1 MKHKKTIILAAS
13 LLAAILTVSGITL
26 ALLTDSTEPIEN
38 TFIPTGVPIEVVETF
53 ENNVKS
59 NVRIKNLGE
68 TSAYIRA
75 AIVVN
80 WVDSTGNILGTK
92 PILNADYEMNLSDK
106 WAICG
111 DYYYWTEPVPAEDET
126 GVLINT
132 CQVLQNAPT
141 EGYTLQVEILAQSVQ
156 SEPEQAI
163 EDLWGVTI
171 QGGSVTEIQQGGN

>member
-1 MKHKKTIILAAS
+1 MVEEFDK
-13 LLAAILTVSGITL
+13 
-26 ALLTDSTEPIEN
+26 
-38 TFIPTGVPIEVVETF
+38 EVKE
-53 ENNVKS
+53 
-59 NVRIKNLGE
+59 NVRIKNDGDIP
-68 TSAYIRA
+68 AYIRA

-92 PILNADYEMNLSDK
+92 PILNTDYKMDLSDK

-111 DYYYWTEPVPAEDET
+111 DYYYWTEPVPAEDDPNTQEVIEDET
-126 GVLINT
+126 GVLIEI
-132 CQVLQNAPT
+132 CEVIKDAPT

-171 QGGSVTEIQQGGN
+171 KGGSVTEIQQGGN